1 MIPYS
6 ERIIIGD
13 IVGSTS
19 SLTRSKVAELLTEY
33 HEDSPI
39 LCGAHVG
46 TVHTDGTAGRTIPIH
61 KTCHHMVSIRAL
73 NRASKIPYI

>member
-1 MIPYS
+1 MLYIITYG

-13 IVGSTS
+13 IVGGTRC
-19 SLTRSKVAELLTEY
+19 LTGSKVAELLTEY

-46 TVHTDGTAGRTIPIH
+46 TIHTDGTAGRAIPVH
-61 KTCHHMVSIRAL
+61 KIYHHIVSI
-73 NRASKIPYI
+73 K